1 MMRLTTL
8 EGVTVIRYFSASP
21 LTSLRLLLCL
31 RILVGSPFAVSVLR
45 LSAIGLRDHPSSLHN
60 NRPLLARSHARTRAF
75 CSRADTKS
83 AQCFRGVTV
92 KCLNCGLPILSFF
105 LASRRRGAQRS
116 LCDAFNGGHVGVE
129 IRETLGLG

>member
-60 NRPLLARSHARTRAF
+60 NRPLLARSLARTHARLLLTRRHKKRAVL
-75 CSRADTKS
+75 SRSDGEMFKLRFAD
-83 AQCFRGVTV
+83 
-92 KCLNCGLPILSFF
+92 SFF
-105 LASRRRGAQRS
+105 LSSFTSARSAEKPLRCAQRGTRRS
-116 LCDAFNGGHVGVE
+116 
-129 IRETLGLG
+129 

>member
-60 NRPLLARSHARTRAF
+60 NRPLLARTHARAPSAHAPTQKARSAF
-75 CSRADTKS
+75 EE
-83 AQCFRGVTV
+83 
-92 KCLNCGLPILSFF
+92 
-105 LASRRRGAQRS
+105 RR
-116 LCDAFNGGHVGVE
+116 
-129 IRETLGLG
+129 